1 MTAAKLVPLVLYF
14 LMLFAIGIVAS
25 RRVKN
30 LKDFFVA
37 GKSLNFWL
45 VAFSSRATG
54 ESGWLLLGLT
64 GMGFSVG
71 MQAWWVVVGELM
83 GVTIC
88 WGILTQRFKV
98 FTDKYDCVTVTDYL
112 EDRLGDR
119 TRVIRVIA
127 TLCLVVF
134 VTAYVSA
141 QFAACGKAFTGFLG
155 WDHSTGVVLGMV
167 IVGFYSVAG
176 GFIAV
181 VWSDLVQGSLM
192 LVGLIV
198 MPIVGLVAA
207 GGPTAALTKVAA
219 IDPDLV
225 NVWGAGGFSAQAVV
239 AAAGL
244 VAIGFGYL
252 GSPQLF
258 VRFISVRS
266 PREFRNGSA
275 VATLF
280 TLLADAGAVA
290 TGIVG
295 RALYDGVPALADSE
309 QILPHMAG
317 DLLPAVVG
325 GILMAVVLAAIMS
338 TADSLLVLVSSAVVR
353 DVWQKMFRPN
363 LDEVAAI
370 KLCRYVTVAVL
381 VFSSAWAFDK
391 DSVIFWFVL
400 FAWTGITTSFCPAIL
415 TTLFWRGATTAG
427 VAAGMVTGLGLT
439 IGWKLGRPHLDNPLL
454 KGLDEML
461 VAFFASLLVIIVVSK
476 LTTPPEH
483 AEADLAE
490 VRGQVYDVWRG

>member
-1 MTAAKLVPLVLYF
+1 MTAAKLIPLVLYF
-14 LMLFAIGIVAS
+14 AMLFAIGIVAS
-25 RRVKN
+25 RKVKN

-83 GVTIC
+83 GVTLC
-88 WGILTQRFKV
+88 WGLLTQRFKV

-112 EDRLGDR
+112 EDRLGDK

-155 WDHSTGVVLGMV
+155 LEHATGVILGMV

-181 VWSDLVQGSLM
+181 VWSDLIQGSLM
-192 LVGLIV
+192 LLGLII
-198 MPIVGLVAA
+198 MPIVGVVAA
-207 GGPTAALTKVAA
+207 GGPTAAINKVAA
-219 IDPDLV
+219 IDPDLIS
-225 NVWGAGGFSAQAVV
+225 VWGAGGLSAQSAI

-258 VRFISVRS
+258 VRFISVKS
-266 PREFRNGSA
+266 PKEFRNGSL
-275 VATLF
+275 VATGF

-290 TGIVG
+290 TGLFG
-295 RALYDGVPALADSE
+295 RALYDGLPALTDPE

-317 DLLPAVVG
+317 DLLPAALG
-325 GILMAVVLAAIMS
+325 GVLMAVVLAAIMS

-353 DVWQKMFRPN
+353 DIWQKIFRPD
-363 LDEVAAI
+363 LDEVAAT
-370 KLCRYVTVAVL
+370 KLCRYVTAAVL
-381 VFSSAWAFDK
+381 LFASAWAFDK
-391 DSVIFWFVL
+391 ESVIFWFVL
-400 FAWTGITTSFCPAIL
+400 FAWTGITTSFCPAII
-415 TTLFWRGATTAG
+415 TTLFWRGATAAG
-427 VAAGMVTGLGLT
+427 VASGMLTGLGLT
-439 IGWKLGRPHLDNPLL
+439 IAWKLGKAHLDNPLL
-454 KGLDEML
+454 RGLDEMI
-461 VAFFASLLVIIVVSK
+461 VAFFASLVVIVVVSK
-476 LTTPPEH
+476 LTTPPPN
-483 AEADLAE
+483 AEADLAD